1 MGDSQFINSQSSE
14 SEGEEQSKDG
24 RPRKRTKSIKQ
35 VEEEQDD
42 FTKNFNNRDEQSH
55 RYTSRRE
62 KNYEDPDSEDSQ
74 NDQDSVKDTGAIMY
88 MDTLGNKNVL
98 KPNMRFLNYKEIF
111 KNLLKQNTI
120 VTKWPIVT
128 MAISY
133 DSTRAITVTKED
145 DRTSYIKMYDL
156 NTNELTFEEKIGGQ
170 PD

>member
-1 MGDSQFINSQSSE
+1 
-14 SEGEEQSKDG
+14 
-24 RPRKRTKSIKQ
+24 
-35 VEEEQDD
+35 
-42 FTKNFNNRDEQSH
+42 
-55 RYTSRRE
+55 
-62 KNYEDPDSEDSQ
+62 
-74 NDQDSVKDTGAIMY
+74 MY

-98 KPNMRFLNYKEIF
+98 KPNMRFLNYKDIF

-145 DRTSYIKMYDL
+145 DRTSYVKMYDL

-170 PD
+170 PDQYIKIKEVE